1 MTGEEFFLANRAEIE
16 RAVRFEAGRA
26 RLSPED
32 AEDLQSSVD
41 LRLIEN
47 DYAVVRNF
55 KGGCAFA
62 TYIVTIARHILA
74 DQRMHDFG
82 RFRPSAEAKRLGDPG
97 ILLEQLLYRDQKTFD
112 EALAVVLQH
121 HAVTREEVAAMA
133 ARLRLRPRSPRPRAV
148 SIDEV
153 IEPAIDPDTVEKQAI
168 DHEREARAAAINRI
182 VEDALA
188 RVPLQER
195 VAFRLRL
202 RVPPVSGADIAR
214 MLHLDQ
220 KRLYRRLEAIEKRL
234 GKVLRDSGVTREE
247 ILDLTDGTGS
257 HLDFNGHGPETS
269 GSCQPIDPR
278 RSGNHEVPE

>member
-16 RAVRFEAGRA
+16 RAVRFEASRA

-32 AEDLQSSVD
+32 AEDLQSAVN

-47 DYAVVRNF
+47 DYAVIRNF

-97 ILLEQLLYRDQKTFD
+97 ILLEQLLYRDQKAFD
-112 EALAVVLQH
+112 EALAIVLQH
-121 HAVTREEVAAMA
+121 HAVTREEVVAMA
-133 ARLRLRPRSPRPRAV
+133 ARLRPRSPRPRAV

-153 IEPAIDPDTVEKQAI
+153 VEPAIDPDTVEKPAI

-182 VEDALA
+182 VDDALS
-188 RVPLQER
+188 RIPLQER
-195 VAFRLRL
+195 LAFRLRL
-202 RVPPVSGADIAR
+202 RVPPVSGAEIAR

-234 GKVLRDSGVTREE
+234 GKVLRDHGVTRQE

-257 HLDFNGHGPETS
+257 QLDFNGHGPETI
-269 GSCQPIDPR
+269 GSCQPIDAR
-278 RSGNHEVPE
+278 GSGDQEVPE